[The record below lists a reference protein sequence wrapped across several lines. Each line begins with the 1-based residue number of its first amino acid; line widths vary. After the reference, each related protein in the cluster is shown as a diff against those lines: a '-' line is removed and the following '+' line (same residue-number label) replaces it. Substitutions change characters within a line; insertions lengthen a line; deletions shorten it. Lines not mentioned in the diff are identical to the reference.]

1 MALGRRKGEHQEQ
14 FLASTDLPRAP
25 GHPFYVELNRLL
37 GRHRFDRFVEK
48 LCEPYYAQIGRP
60 GIPPGVYFRMLFV
73 GYFEGIGSQRGIAWR
88 CADSLSL
95 REFLG
100 LGPTD
105 RTPDHSSLTVIR
117 KRLPLEAY
125 MEVFAFVLKLA
136 HKEGLFEG
144 KIAGMDAT
152 LLEANAAMKSIVRR
166 DTGEDWKAYVR
177 ALAAEEGVEI
187 DDDEDLRRFDKKRKK
202 KGVSNKDWVSE
213 TDPDSRIMRMKTGRT
228 HLAYKAEHAVDLKTG
243 LVLAAEIYRG
253 DLSDGDSLAVTT
265 KKAKQAVR
273 RVVRRNRLRDMVA
286 DKGYHKTAALA
297 DVTRLGLRSYVP
309 EREDV
314 WQRVWTDKPEAHKR
328 AVYANRRRV
337 RGARNPQLQRKRT
350 EILERSFAH
359 ACETGGGRR
368 CWLRGLDANRKRH
381 LVLVAGLNL
390 GVVMRMLTGFGSPRS
405 LQGLSLLL
413 HRLVQNLWGA
423 LRALRSFQEASE
435 SAQLEIAV
443 IGPPRRGRLAVA
455 PSSTGC

>member
-1 MALGRRKGEHQEQ
+1 MALGRRKGEHQES

-37 GRHRFDRFVEK
+37 ARHGFDRHVEK
-48 LCEPYYAQIGRP
+48 LCEPYYAKVGRP

-100 LGPTD
+100 LGATE
-105 RTPDHSSLTVIR
+105 RSPDHSSLTVIR
-117 KRLPLEAY
+117 QRLPLSVY
-125 MEVFAFVLKLA
+125 LEVFSLVLKLA
-136 HKEGLFEG
+136 HVEGFFEG

-202 KGVSNKDWVSE
+202 KGVGNKDWTSG
-213 TDPDSRIMRMKTGRT
+213 TDPESRIMRMKSGRT
-228 HLAYKAEHAVDLKTG
+228 HLAYKVEHAVDLESG
-243 LVLAAEIYRG
+243 LVLAAEIFPG
-253 DLSDGDSLAVTT
+253 DLSDGDSLATT
-265 KKAKQAVR
+265 TRMAKQTVR
-273 RVVRRNRLRDMVA
+273 RILGRNRLRDVVA
-286 DKGYHKTAALA
+286 DKGYHKSAALA
-297 DVTRLGLRSYVP
+297 EVIKQGLRTYIP
-309 EREDV
+309 ERRDV
-314 WQRVWTDKPEAHKR
+314 WQRVWLDKPRSHKR

-337 RGARNPQLQRKRT
+337 RGTRNPQLQKKRT
-350 EILERSFAH
+350 EYLERTFAH

-368 CWLRGLDANRKRH
+368 CWLRGRDANRKRH
-381 LVLVAGLNL
+381 LLLVAGLNL
-390 GVVMRMLTGFGSPRS
+390 GVVMRKMIGFGSPRS
-405 LQGLSLLL
+405 LQGLSSLLD
-413 HRLVQNLWGA
+413 RLIQTLWAA
-423 LRALRSFQEASE
+423 LRALRTPQTASDHSWAMGVE
-435 SAQLEIAV
+435 RAV
-443 IGPPRRGRLAVA
+443 TPFCRPARAVC
-455 PSSTGC
+455 STGC